1 MKKRFFAAAGII
13 MLMLCV
19 GCSSNANSSPDNVA
33 LEMANILSKGDYKD
47 VSKLFDSDEVYI
59 EGKAF
64 EEYLN
69 DNDLNIKGN
78 KKKELVKEDT
88 SNDATSKTVKIKID
102 TYTIPKILKG
112 KYNITIE
119 GKNIETV
126 EEEITSSRSS
136 NNENTTF
143 IGSGRAYKLSPKA
156 SESIKDAVDKKI
168 REYYNALFNSINSDK
183 DYNELKSYFDSS
195 NEDTIKKLE
204 KEYNKLLSSKSKSN
218 SYSEETNS
226 EFSLDKIA
234 YYDDYGVYYYS
245 DDHIVVLLTCTMKY
259 RHIFNYTSFMASMND
274 NFSEDEYK
282 TDTEK
287 TVLNIK
293 KQNNKYIIE
302 DGTTFVPSL

>member
-1 MKKRFFAAAGII
+1 M
-13 MLMLCV
+13 
-19 GCSSNANSSPDNVA
+19 
-33 LEMANILSKGDYKD
+33 EM
-47 VSKLFDSDEVYI
+47 
-59 EGKAF
+59 
-64 EEYLN
+64 
-69 DNDLNIKGN
+69 
-78 KKKELVKEDT
+78 
-88 SNDATSKTVKIKID
+88 D

-136 NNENTTF
+136 NNESTTF
-143 IGSGRAYKLSPKA
+143 IGNGRAYKLSPKA
-156 SESIKDAVDKKI
+156 SKSIKDAVDKKI

-234 YYDDYGVYYYS
+234 YYNDYGVYYYS

-274 NFSEDEYK
+274 NFSENEYK